1 MRQATMISGGG
12 FAPSALVLIAA
23 ALLRIPARRVRAL
36 ALGDEGALRDWIANE
51 SATRLAE
58 ARRDARV
65 VAERLERMDARVVA
79 LGSSSYP
86 AGLRDLRDPPPMLF
100 VRGTLPGRACSSDG
114 TAIVGARDADD
125 DARAFAR
132 AFAAVAPGPIVSG
145 LALGVDAA
153 AHAGALDVGTP
164 TLAYVG
170 HGFGATYPP
179 EHRELENRIVAAG
192 GAILTESLP
201 GETVRPHALVRRDR
215 LQAAHAA
222 AIVLV
227 ASARDGGAM
236 HALEA
241 ARKLGRPRYAL
252 EPRDRPEYAGNAHA
266 LREGAASL
274 PWTIAAARA
283 AIATLRPS
291 RIGDDDTP

>member
-1 MRQATMISGGG
+1 MTPGGG

-58 ARRDARV
+58 ARRDARI
-65 VAERLERMDARVVA
+65 VAERLERMGARVVA
-79 LGSSSYP
+79 LGTPSYP

-100 VRGTLPGRACSSDG
+100 VRGSLPERARWREG
-114 TAIVGARDADD
+114 TAIVGARDADA
-125 DARAFAR
+125 DACAFAR
-132 AFAAVAPGPIVSG
+132 AFARVAPGPIVSG
-145 LALGVDAA
+145 LALGIDAV
-153 AHAGALDVGTP
+153 AHEGALDVGTP
-164 TLAYVG
+164 TLAYVA

-179 EHRELENRIVAAG
+179 EHRDLEDRIVDGG

-201 GETVRPHALVRRDR
+201 GEAVRPYALVRRDR

-227 ASARDGGAM
+227 ASATDGGAM
-236 HALEA
+236 HALAA
-241 ARKLGRPRYAL
+241 ARKLDRPRYAL
-252 EPRDRPEYAGNAHA
+252 EPRDDSAYVGNGRAIA
-266 LREGAASL
+266 EGAAALS
-274 PWTIAAARA
+274 WDIANARA
-283 AIATLRPS
+283 AIATLANCNVTT
-291 RIGDDDTP
+291 IGGDATS